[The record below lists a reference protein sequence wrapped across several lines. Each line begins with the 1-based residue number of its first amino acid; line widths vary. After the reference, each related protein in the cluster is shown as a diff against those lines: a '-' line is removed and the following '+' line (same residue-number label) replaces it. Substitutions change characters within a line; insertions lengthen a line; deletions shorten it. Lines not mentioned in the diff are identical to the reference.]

1 MRHARPKERLP
12 VRLPDGAAQERCES
26 PHVGEHTAIRRRQDV
41 RHGEDA
47 EDERPREQP
56 DKRRGPGTCRTE
68 GHGAR
73 VPRLHGQHDAGTAE
87 EMAESRRDNQ
97 ADKFPFKKTYRPAL
111 LIENKKLIKIV
122 GFIGNDL
129 ETSVLLFSVSFCII
143 DKNAFCIANIR
154 FIFGLQFVT

>member
-1 MRHARPKERLP
+1 MFF
-12 VRLPDGAAQERCES
+12 V
-26 PHVGEHTAIRRRQDV
+26 AIV
-41 RHGEDA
+41 IFAHPMVCISCG
-47 EDERPREQP
+47 
-56 DKRRGPGTCRTE
+56 
-68 GHGAR
+68 
-73 VPRLHGQHDAGTAE
+73 
-87 EMAESRRDNQ
+87 
-97 ADKFPFKKTYRPAL
+97 KTYRPAL

>member
-1 MRHARPKERLP
+1 M
-12 VRLPDGAAQERCES
+12 
-26 PHVGEHTAIRRRQDV
+26 
-41 RHGEDA
+41 
-47 EDERPREQP
+47 QP
-56 DKRRGPGTCRTE
+56 DP
-68 GHGAR
+68 
-73 VPRLHGQHDAGTAE
+73 L
-87 EMAESRRDNQ
+87 
-97 ADKFPFKKTYRPAL
+97 FKTYRPAL

>member
-1 MRHARPKERLP
+1 MVQRLP
-12 VRLPDGAAQERCES
+12 GQDC
-26 PHVGEHTAIRRRQDV
+26 GE
-41 RHGEDA
+41 GGYPE
-47 EDERPREQP
+47 
-56 DKRRGPGTCRTE
+56 KNY
-68 GHGAR
+68 
-73 VPRLHGQHDAGTAE
+73 VPSQ
-87 EMAESRRDNQ
+87 
-97 ADKFPFKKTYRPAL
+97 KTYRPAL